1 MGSDYY
7 EVLGVPRDADS
18 DQIKKAYRKLAM
30 RYHPDR
36 NDEPDAEA
44 RFKEVTQA
52 YEVLRDPEKRR
63 LYDRYG
69 EEGVRRRAGA
79 GASAGGFGGFGFADA
94 FEVFMREFGGAGFS
108 EMFGGARAS
117 RGRGPRRGS
126 SLRVTVRLT
135 LEEAALGT
143 ERTLRLKILDRC
155 DRCGGGGAEPG
166 TTPVRC
172 PACGGAGQVRHV
184 QRSMLGQFV
193 SVRPCPE
200 CEGEGRVVQ
209 NPCTQC
215 RGEGRVR
222 KERRIKVEIP
232 AGISSDDY
240 LRLREKG
247 NVGPN
252 GGPRGDVVV
261 QVEVEPDERFE
272 RRGDD
277 LFLDQPVTFS
287 QAALGDRITVPTI
300 DGTAELELPP
310 GIQSGELVRLRGKG
324 MPRLRQSGRGDQM
337 VRVLVW
343 TPTELTGEQRRLLEE
358 LRERESKPPRPNR
371 KEPGFWE
378 RVKSAFTA

>member
-7 EVLGVPRDADS
+7 EVLGVSRDADA

-44 RFKEVTQA
+44 RFKEVTEA

-79 GASAGGFGGFGFADA
+79 GASAGFSGFGFADA
-94 FEVFMREFGGAGFS
+94 FEVFMREFGGAGFG
-108 EMFGGARAS
+108 EMFGGG
-117 RGRGPRRGS
+117 RGTRSRGPRRGS

-143 ERTLRLKILDRC
+143 ERTLRLKLLDRC
-155 DRCGGGGAEPG
+155 DRCGGSGAEPG
-166 TTPVRC
+166 TAPVRC

-200 CEGEGRVVQ
+200 CGGEGRVVQ
-209 NPCTQC
+209 NPCTDC

-247 NVGPN
+247 NAGPN

-277 LFLDQPVTFS
+277 LFLDLPVTFS
-287 QAALGDRITVPTI
+287 QAALGDRIQVPTI
-300 DGTAELELPP
+300 DGTAELELPA

-324 MPRLRQSGRGDQM
+324 MPRLRQNGRGDQM

-343 TPTELTGEQRRLLEE
+343 TPTDLTDEQRRLLEE
-358 LRERESKPPRPNR
+358 LRQRESKPPRPNR

>member
-1 MGSDYY
+1 MGNDYY
-7 EVLGVPRDADS
+7 EVLGVSRDADA

-44 RFKEVTQA
+44 RFKEVTEA

-69 EEGVRRRAGA
+69 KEGVRRRAGA
-79 GASAGGFGGFGFADA
+79 GASAGFSGFGFADA

-108 EMFGGARAS
+108 EMFGGG
-117 RGRGPRRGS
+117 RGTRSRGPRRGS
-126 SLRVTVRLT
+126 SVRVTVRLT
-135 LEEAALGT
+135 LEEAALGA
-143 ERTLRLKILDRC
+143 ERTLRLKLLDRC
-155 DRCGGGGAEPG
+155 DRCGGSGAEPG
-166 TTPVRC
+166 TAPVRC

-200 CEGEGRVVQ
+200 CGGEGRVVQ
-209 NPCTQC
+209 SPCTDC

-247 NVGPN
+247 NAGPN

-277 LFLDQPVTFS
+277 LFLDLPVTFS
-287 QAALGDRITVPTI
+287 QAALGDRIEVPTI

-310 GIQSGELVRLRGKG
+310 GVQSGELVRLRGKG
-324 MPRLRQSGRGDQM
+324 MPRLRQNGRGDQM

-343 TPTELTGEQRRLLEE
+343 TPTDLTDEQRRLLEE